1 MRRLGIGGRYGRD
14 EMVYRLM
21 PGKRPRFCDQPV
33 FAFLYSYLRALR
45 ERNGTDFLSFRMGCR
60 TFGRVFCSFFFCKQ
74 KTAYEIYLYNR
85 GYIRRNG
92 NVSFVFGQAV
102 VYAKQTEIV

>member
-1 MRRLGIGGRYGRD
+1 MGIGGRYGRD

-21 PGKRPRFCDQPV
+21 PGKRPRLCDQSV

-45 ERNGTDFLSFRMGCR
+45 ERNGTDVLSSVTGFR
-60 TFGRVFCSFFFCKQ
+60 TFGRVFRSFRVRNGSRTNDIFFS
-74 KTAYEIYLYNR
+74 NR
-85 GYIRRNG
+85 GYIRMNG
-92 NVSFVFGQAV
+92 NVSFVFVQTV